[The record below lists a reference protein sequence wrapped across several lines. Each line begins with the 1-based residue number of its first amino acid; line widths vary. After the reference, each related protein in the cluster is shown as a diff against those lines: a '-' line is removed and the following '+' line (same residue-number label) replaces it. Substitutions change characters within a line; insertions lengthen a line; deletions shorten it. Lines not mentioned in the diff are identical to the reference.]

1 MRQSARY
8 AILSGRRLTG
18 SCRLPHEIT
27 GRKLG
32 RQAAKTVP
40 LATPTLPAAPG
51 EWICAGYTG
60 EGMVHAWL
68 CAKAMARMLLGT
80 EGEDRAQHVPTTT
93 SATCCASQRDY
104 NLEGYRDVWW
114 CAQSL
119 AWTLFSQKHASF

>member
-32 RQAAKTVP
+32 RQAAKAVP

-80 EGEDRAQHVPTTT
+80 EGEDRADPKGGE
-93 SATCCASQRDY
+93 SKFERLPDA
-104 NLEGYRDVWW
+104 YR
-114 CAQSL
+114 
-119 AWTLFSQKHASF
+119 FSMKRWKAAKMGDRLGKD